1 MSDDG
6 TKAFSQAALGRALG
20 LSGAAVTKLKKL
32 GMPVDSVEAAQAWRE
47 ARQNVAQRKPLPDAA
62 PASVRQPWPPFDDS
76 RNPFSKPPR
85 GPVMHNGRPVFG
97 ESLPDD
103 LPPDGLEDRDGA
115 RTRRE
120 IAEANMA
127 EIAEQKLRHEV
138 ILVAAIKRQ
147 MATDFATTR
156 DALLQIP
163 ARMGPV
169 LAAKGDAAEVQ
180 TILHEEIHKV
190 LEDLAGAAD
199 GVERIEGAFD

>member
-1 MSDDG
+1 MSDDR
-6 TKAFSQAALGRALG
+6 TKALSQAALGRALG

-32 GMPVDSVEAAQAWRE
+32 GMPVGSVEAAQAWRE
-47 ARQNVAQRKPLPDAA
+47 ARQNVAQRKPLPDAV

-76 RNPFSKPPR
+76 RNPFAQPPL
-85 GPVMHNGRPVFG
+85 GPVMQNGRPVFG
-97 ESLPDD
+97 ASPPDD
-103 LPPDGLEDRDGA
+103 FPPDGLEDRDGA

-127 EIAEQKLRHEV
+127 EIAEQKLRREV

>member
-6 TKAFSQAALGRALG
+6 TKALSQAALGRALG

-76 RNPFSKPPR
+76 RNPLSKPPR
-85 GPVMHNGRPVFG
+85 GPGAA
-97 ESLPDD
+97 SLPDD